1 MWFKRKIDLK
11 MVNPSS
17 KMSLKMSCLMAC
29 KNNVG
34 EAERLYKFLSEGIE
48 TLPDFDTPIPNAF
61 EQIKQGVGQAFG
73 WFKEN
78 KDDIMNAVGY
88 LRSMR
93 GGTPPVEPT
102 EPLPPLKP
110 TGTEGGKP
118 C

>member
-1 MWFKRKIDLK
+1 
-11 MVNPSS
+11 
-17 KMSLKMSCLMAC
+17 
-29 KNNVG
+29 
-34 EAERLYKFLSEGIE
+34 
-48 TLPDFDTPIPNAF
+48 
-61 EQIKQGVGQAFG
+61 VGQAFG